1 MVIDVKAHLPQ
12 SSIANKLVRFS
23 GPAPSD
29 ANSKNGL
36 QNVLNWITS
45 VLMKRTAQ
53 QEKNHSAGLA
63 ETLFS
68 DYRRRI
74 LALLL
79 LRSDENFHVR
89 EISRLTGVPAG
100 SLHREL
106 KLLTSAGLLSRQA
119 VGNQVR
125 YYAERDCPIFY
136 ELTGIFRKT
145 CGLADVIRS
154 ALLPLSSGIIAAFIF
169 GSVAKGEERVTSDV
183 DVCVVGTASFTDVVV
198 ALADMNQKLGR
209 EINPVIMPY
218 EQFTAKLAAGE
229 QFATRI
235 MSEPK
240 LFLIGDEND
249 LGKSA

>member
-1 MVIDVKAHLPQ
+1 ME
-12 SSIANKLVRFS
+12 
-23 GPAPSD
+23 
-29 ANSKNGL
+29 
-36 QNVLNWITS
+36 
-45 VLMKRTAQ
+45 RTATNKEQ
-53 QEKNHSAGLA
+53 SKSAGLA

-79 LRSDENFHVR
+79 LRSGEDFHVR

-106 KLLTSAGLLSRQA
+106 KLLTDAGLLSRQA
-119 VGNQVR
+119 MGNQVR
-125 YYAERDCPIFY
+125 YRAERNCPIFH
-136 ELTGIFRKT
+136 ELAGIFSKT
-145 CGLADVIRS
+145 SGLADIIRI
-154 ALLPLSSGIIAAFIF
+154 ALQPLSPDITAAFIF
-169 GSVAKGEERVTSDV
+169 GSVAKGEERATSDV

-218 EQFTAKLAAGE
+218 EQFTAKLAADE
-229 QFATRI
+229 QFTTRI

-240 LFLIGDEND
+240 LFLIGDEHD
-249 LGKSA
+249 LGKPA

>member
-1 MVIDVKAHLPQ
+1 MERTNKRKEQ
-12 SSIANKLVRFS
+12 NKSS
-23 GPAPSD
+23 
-29 ANSKNGL
+29 
-36 QNVLNWITS
+36 
-45 VLMKRTAQ
+45 
-53 QEKNHSAGLA
+53 GLA

-79 LRSDENFHVR
+79 LRSDEDFHVR

-106 KLLTSAGLLSRQA
+106 KLLTDAGLLSRHA
-119 VGNQVR
+119 LGNQVR
-125 YYAERDCPIFY
+125 YHAERGCPIFH
-136 ELTGIFRKT
+136 ELSGIFRKAS
-145 CGLADVIRS
+145 GLADVIRS
-154 ALLPLSSGIIAAFIF
+154 ALQPLSPGITAAFII
-169 GSVAKGEERVTSDV
+169 GSVAKGEERATSDV
-183 DVCVVGTASFTDVVV
+183 DVCVIGTASFADVVV

-209 EINPVIMPY
+209 EINPVVMPY

-240 LFLIGDEND
+240 LFLIGDEHDIGNS
-249 LGKSA
+249 LS